1 MEIYIRESGRSTL
14 REVLEGAV
22 VSLRLDGTPKV

>member
-22 VSLRLDGTPKV
+22 VSLRLECLKV